1 MRRYPLRAG
10 LGIAATAVFT
20 LSGISAASAATPQ
33 APRTAIPGTL
43 PAPCTSRTA
52 WLKLLAAVGER
63 CYTGNGTIVVNLA
76 GVRAGQIIGRHTVCL
91 VTAPIAEHCA
101 TGPATFVIAPPAL
114 VRSVSIRTP

>member
-1 MRRYPLRAG
+1 MRPYPLRAG

-20 LSGISAASAATPQ
+20 LSGISAASAATPE
-33 APRTAIPGTL
+33 APRTVVPRTL

-52 WLKLLAAVGER
+52 WLKLSAAIGER

-76 GVRAGQIIGRHTVCL
+76 GVRAGQIVGRHTVCL
-91 VTAPIAEHCA
+91 VTTPILEHCA
-101 TGPATFVIAPPAL
+101 TGPVTFLVTPPAL